1 MNFDKPPPGRGG
13 GGPPPNC
20 PHSVCSGRLACSLV
34 KRRRIDDVD
43 SSSDE
48 GDDLSVAEMEPSPV
62 RFPQGMLGAIEQ
74 PYPVVQMEEV
84 DIPRVAQVLD
94 WRGIRGSPEHDN
106 GPSSPNSGPE
116 EYIPIGQP
124 IPIAIPLPAP
134 LQSPVTPPGPS
145 SGGSISNIRQR
156 VDELGWQES
165 RPALVQRAGYL
176 LNNSR
181 MSDVRFLVGE
191 TKSEIH
197 AHKTILA
204 LGSPVFEAQFYGSI
218 GSGANDVIE
227 LPDMEHDTFLL
238 FLKYLYTDELEN
250 SLDDTQLLCLLRP
263 AKKYIVPHLVDRCS
277 DILMTELK
285 PENIFQ
291 ILHHAQFFQLKKLEG
306 ACNRYI
312 DRNSQAIVNSE
323 EFINLGKPIL
333 TDFLKRDGLNMNEE
347 ALFQA
352 VLRWASSE
360 CQRNSIEANYENLRL
375 TLGDCLKLIRF
386 PAMKRDEFASVYDKI
401 LSPEEA
407 CSVFVYMCKSSTES
421 IPPTLEFPTQKR
433 EFSPRLCVVSRF
445 SGDPVEHSLNYRSG
459 EIYNY
464 RINFKVDREIFMKGA
479 NIFSIRCGV
488 GPLAYASRR
497 EFSGALYLSEK
508 EKERHNQQPP
518 YLARKQFNKVGSLEL
533 DESPMTSG
541 TGRRQYYPVMFDSEI
556 RLQAGKH
563 YSVCV
568 VASVSSQSYPATP
581 LQTYVGINEQ
591 TKSAVMHSEDLVINF
606 TFLGSS
612 VDGSVGRFTS
622 AQIPE
627 LIFCL

>member
-13 GGPPPNC
+13 GGSPPTCSHGGCGNQ
-20 PHSVCSGRLACSLV
+20 VCSLK
-34 KRRRIDDVD
+34 KRRRTDDV

-48 GDDLSVAEMEPSPV
+48 GEDLSVGELELPSGRRYPPMLPMQQSYPLLSSGLEPSAVGP
-62 RFPQGMLGAIEQ
+62 
-74 PYPVVQMEEV
+74 
-84 DIPRVAQVLD
+84 
-94 WRGIRGSPEHDN
+94 
-106 GPSSPNSGPE
+106 GPSVGGWRNMGPLGENEPVNPNPAQE
-116 EYIPIGQP
+116 EYVPISQP
-124 IPIAIPLPAP
+124 LPVPLPAP
-134 LQSPVTPPGPS
+134 LQSPITPLGPS
-145 SGGSISNIRQR
+145 SGGSISNIRLR

-165 RPALVQRAGYL
+165 RPALVQRSGYL

-191 TKSEIH
+191 TKTEIY

-218 GSGANDVIE
+218 GSVGANDVIE
-227 LPDMEHDTFLL
+227 LPDMEYDTFLL

-312 DRNSQAIVNSE
+312 DRNSEAIVNSE
-323 EFINLGKPIL
+323 EFINLGKSIL

-352 VLRWASSE
+352 VLRWASAE
-360 CQRNSIEANYENLRL
+360 CLRNSIEANYENLRL

-386 PAMKRDEFASVYDKI
+386 PAMKREEFAAVYETTNI

-445 SGDPVEHSLNYRSG
+445 SGEPGEHSLNYRSG

-508 EKERHNQQPP
+508 EKERPHQQPP

-556 RLQAGKH
+556 RVEAEKH
-563 YSVCV
+563 YCVCV

-581 LQTYVGINEQ
+581 LQTYVGTNELA
-591 TKSAVMHSEDLVINF
+591 KSAVMHSEDLVVNF